1 MKPLAEPV
9 GRETIGYDHD
19 IYTDILLYLIVFTP
33 IVSFIFLKVVI

>member
-9 GRETIGYDHD
+9 GRETIGYDRD